1 MEYIWPKLEK
11 NFESYLYY
19 FLFIGQKLQNKVFLL
34 YWSSFFVFK
43 LFFLGYQWIAAIPLG
58 SNMNN
63 LDNMIHSI
71 CSVDLSVS
79 FEKSNSIQRKG
90 SEEHSPFCYAFIH
103 RAREIK
109 LLQFTLFWESYN
121 ILTLILL
128 CTHTTKIS

>member
-11 NFESYLYY
+11 NLESYLYY
-19 FLFIGQKLQNKVFLL
+19 FLFIGQKLQKQSILVVLEFI
-34 YWSSFFVFK
+34 FVLK
-43 LFFLGYQWIAAIPLG
+43 LIFLGYQWIAAIPLG

-90 SEEHSPFCYAFIH
+90 SEKHSPFCYAFIH

-109 LLQFTLFWESYN
+109 LLQLTLFWESYN

-128 CTHTTKIS
+128 CTHTTKIN